1 MTESSPVP
9 LGATAPGGTPDPA
22 TGAPADGAADGRA
35 GPGLAGEYAFA
46 AVSAA
51 LGAYA
56 IIGAGFIRVPPGSA
70 SVLGP
75 RAFPYAVGVLL
86 LVASVAVVVQIA
98 RGRRG
103 VPDDGEDVDP
113 DAPTD
118 WLTVAKLVA
127 IFLSQLVLIE
137 SAGWPVAV
145 AVVFGGAAIVLG
157 AKRWWMALLIGL
169 GLGLVT
175 QLVFGAWL
183 GLSLPAGPLLDWI
196 PIFHG

>member
-1 MTESSPVP
+1 MPDQ
-9 LGATAPGGTPDPA
+9 PDPA
-22 TGAPADGAADGRA
+22 GGVGRA
-35 GPGLAGEYAFA
+35 GRRLAGEVAFA
-46 AVSAA
+46 VVSAA
-51 LGAYA
+51 LGVYA

-86 LVASVAVVVQIA
+86 VAASVAVVVQIA

-137 SAGWPVAV
+137 WAGWPIAV
-145 AVVFGGAAIVLG
+145 AVVFAGAAIVLG
-157 AKRWWMALLIGL
+157 ARRCWMALLIGL

>member
-1 MTESSPVP
+1 MT
-9 LGATAPGGTPDPA
+9 DPA
-22 TGAPADGAADGRA
+22 PASLDAAASGEAPPERSAR
-35 GPGLAGEYAFA
+35 PPIGELAFA
-46 AVSAA
+46 AVCVA
-51 LGAYA
+51 LGVYA
-56 IIGAGFIRVPPGSA
+56 IIGAGSIRVPPGSA

-75 RAFPYAVGVLL
+75 RVFPYAVGAL
-86 LVASVAVVVQIA
+86 LVVASAAVIVQVL

-118 WLTVAKLVA
+118 WLTVGKLVA
-127 IFLSQLVLIE
+127 CFLSQLVLIE
-137 SAGWPVAV
+137 SAGWPIAV
-145 AVVFGGAAIVLG
+145 TVLFAGAAWSLG
-157 AKRWWMALLIGL
+157 AKRWWMALLVGL

-183 GLSLPAGPLLDWI
+183 GLSLPAGALLDWI

>member
-1 MTESSPVP
+1 MTESAPAP
-9 LGATAPGGTPDPA
+9 LDAPASG
-22 TGAPADGAADGRA
+22 GAPAPAVTRR
-35 GPGLAGEYAFA
+35 PIGELAFA
-46 AVSAA
+46 AVCAA

-56 IIGAGFIRVPPGSA
+56 IVGAGFIRVPPGSA

-75 RAFPYAVGVLL
+75 RVFPYAVGVLL
-86 LVASVAVVVQIA
+86 VAASVAVIVQVA
-98 RGRRG
+98 RGHRG
-103 VPDDGEDVDP
+103 VPDDGEDIDP

-118 WLTVAKLVA
+118 WLTVAKLIAV
-127 IFLSQLVLIE
+127 FLTQLVLIE
-137 SAGWPVAV
+137 WAGWPIAV
-145 AVVFGGAAIVLG
+145 TVLFAGAAWSLG
-157 AKRWWMALLIGL
+157 AKRWWMAVLVGL

>member
-1 MTESSPVP
+1 MTESAPAP
-9 LGATAPGGTPDPA
+9 LDAQASG
-22 TGAPADGAADGRA
+22 GAPPRGTRA
-35 GPGLAGEYAFA
+35 PVGEYAFA
-46 AVSAA
+46 AVCAA
-51 LGAYA
+51 LGVYA

-75 RAFPYAVGVLL
+75 RVFPYAVGVLL
-86 LVASVAVVVQIA
+86 VAASVAVIVQVA

-127 IFLSQLVLIE
+127 FFLTQLVLIE
-137 SAGWPVAV
+137 WAGWPIGVAV
-145 AVVFGGAAIVLG
+145 LFAGAAWSLG
-157 AKRWWMALLIGL
+157 AKRWWVAVLAGL

>member
-1 MTESSPVP
+1 M
-9 LGATAPGGTPDPA
+9 TAPIPA
-22 TGAPADGAADGRA
+22 PLDARASGGAPAGGAGRA
-35 GPGLAGEYAFA
+35 PTGEYLFA
-46 AVSAA
+46 AVCAA
-51 LGAYA
+51 LGVYA
-56 IIGAGFIRVPPGSA
+56 IVGAGFIRVPPGSA

-75 RAFPYAVGVLL
+75 RVFPYAVGVLL
-86 LVASVAVVVQIA
+86 VAASVAVIVQVA

-103 VPDDGEDVDP
+103 VPDDGEDIDP

-118 WLTVAKLVA
+118 WLTVVKLVA
-127 IFLSQLVLIE
+127 IFLSQLLLIE
-137 SAGWPVAV
+137 WAGWPVAV

-157 AKRWWMALLIGL
+157 ATRWWMALLIGL

>member
-1 MTESSPVP
+1 VTES
-9 LGATAPGGTPDPA
+9 
-22 TGAPADGAADGRA
+22 TGAPLDASASGGAPAGRTRA
-35 GPGLAGEYAFA
+35 PAGEFAFA
-46 AVSAA
+46 CFCAAV
-51 LGAYA
+51 GAYA

-75 RAFPYAVGVLL
+75 RVFPYSVGALL
-86 LVASVAVVVQIA
+86 LVASLVVVVQLA

-103 VPDDGEDVDP
+103 LPEDGEDVDP

-118 WLTVAKLVA
+118 WRTVGLLVLCFA
-127 IFLSQLVLIE
+127 TQLVLIE
-137 SAGWPVAV
+137 FAGWPFAV
-145 AVVFGGAAIVLG
+145 TVLFGGAALALG
-157 AKRWWMALLIGL
+157 AKRWWAALLIGL

-183 GLSLPAGPLLDWI
+183 GLSLPSGPLLDWI

>member
-1 MTESSPVP
+1 MTGSAPAP
-9 LGATAPGGTPDPA
+9 LDAAASG
-22 TGAPADGAADGRA
+22 GAPASGPGGRA
-35 GPGLAGEYAFA
+35 GRAPMGEYAFA
-46 AVSAA
+46 AVCAA

-56 IIGAGFIRVPPGSA
+56 IVGAGFIRVPPGSA

-75 RAFPYAVGVLL
+75 RVFPYAVGVLL
-86 LVASVAVVVQIA
+86 VAASVAVIVQIA

-118 WLTVAKLVA
+118 WLTVAKLIVV
-127 IFLSQLVLIE
+127 FLSQLLLIE
-137 SAGWPVAV
+137 WVGWPVAV
-145 AVVFGGAAIVLG
+145 AVVFGGAAIALG
-157 AKRWWMALLIGL
+157 ARRRWTALLIGL
-169 GLGLVT
+169 GMGLVT

>member
-1 MTESSPVP
+1 MTEAAPAP
-9 LGATAPGGTPDPA
+9 LDAQASG
-22 TGAPADGAADGRA
+22 GAPAPGAARR
-35 GPGLAGEYAFA
+35 PIGEFAFA
-46 AVSAA
+46 VVCAA
-51 LGAYA
+51 LGVYA
-56 IIGAGFIRVPPGSA
+56 IVGAGFIRVPPGSA

-75 RAFPYAVGVLL
+75 RVFPYAVGVLL
-86 LVASVAVVVQIA
+86 VAASVAVIVQVA

-103 VPDDGEDVDP
+103 VPDDGEDIDP

-118 WLTVAKLVA
+118 WLTVAKLIVC
-127 IFLSQLVLIE
+127 FLSQLVLIE
-137 SAGWPVAV
+137 WTGWPVAV
-145 AVVFGGAAIVLG
+145 AVLFAGAAWSLG
-157 AKRWWMALLIGL
+157 AKRWWVAVLVGL

>member
-1 MTESSPVP
+1 VTESTPVP
-9 LGATAPGGTPDPA
+9 LDASASGGTPA
-22 TGAPADGAADGRA
+22 SGAGRA
-35 GPGLAGEYAFA
+35 GARAPIGEYAFA
-46 AVSAA
+46 AVCAA

-56 IIGAGFIRVPPGSA
+56 IVGAGFIRVPPGSA

-75 RAFPYAVGVLL
+75 RVFPYAVGVLL
-86 LVASVAVVVQIA
+86 VVASVAVIVQIA

-127 IFLSQLVLIE
+127 IFLSQLLLIE
-137 SAGWPVAV
+137 WAGWPIAV

-157 AKRWWMALLIGL
+157 ATRWWMALLVGL

>member
-1 MTESSPVP
+1 MTSPIPVP
-9 LGATAPGGTPDPA
+9 PDDAPASG
-22 TGAPADGAADGRA
+22 GAPAGGAGAVTGARPPVGEFVFA
-35 GPGLAGEYAFA
+35 GICA
-46 AVSAA
+46 AV
-51 LGAYA
+51 GVYT

-75 RAFPYAVGVLL
+75 RVFPYAVGVLL
-86 LVASVAVVVQIA
+86 LVASLVVIA
-98 RGRRG
+98 QVLRGGRG
-103 VPDDGEDVDP
+103 TPDDGEDIDP

-118 WLTVAKLVA
+118 WLTVAKLVVCFA
-127 IFLSQLVLIE
+127 TQLVLIDW
-137 SAGWPVAV
+137 AGWPIAV
-145 AVVFGGAAIVLG
+145 AVLFAGAGWSLG
-157 AKRWWMALLIGL
+157 AKRWWVALAAGL